1 MVFLRE
7 MGRMEGEPFLREGA
21 SRVSYVSSAAVL
33 ILGWTSDTRGRAFKT
48 QPTGPPLPP
57 SVSDSVGLGWG
68 LRICISIKFP
78 GDSAAAGLGP
88 AL

>member
-1 MVFLRE
+1 MFLKE
-7 MGRMEGEPFLREGA
+7 MGKMEGGPFLREGA

-33 ILGWTSDTRGRAFKT
+33 KLEWTSDIRGRALKT
-48 QPTGPPLPP
+48 QTAGPPLPP
-57 SVSDSVGLGWG
+57 SLSDSVGLGWG

-78 GDSAAAGLGP
+78 GDSAAAGLGR